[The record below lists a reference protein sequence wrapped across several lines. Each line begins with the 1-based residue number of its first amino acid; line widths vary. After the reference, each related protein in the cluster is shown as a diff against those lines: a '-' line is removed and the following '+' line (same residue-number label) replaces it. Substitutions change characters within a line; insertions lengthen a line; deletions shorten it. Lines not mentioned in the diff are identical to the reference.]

1 MTEAWLEKGPA
12 EGQAGLRKNVEYLK
26 AHRQSVG
33 EGYPIMV
40 DCWMSLNVQY
50 ALELANTCIKE
61 GVDIHWWE
69 EVLHPDDF
77 DGHALVCL
85 LVAAACW

>member
-1 MTEAWLEKGPA
+1 
-12 EGQAGLRKNVEYLK
+12 
-26 AHRQSVG
+26 
-33 EGYPIMV
+33 MV

-77 DGHALVCL
+77 DGHALVSPL
-85 LVAAACW
+85 EAAASACLERPADGCNPKPY